1 MTPRQRRAQ
10 KTAFERAAAAPRK
23 SYLGRFTPLNGIQSG
38 WIKSLLT
45 IWGEIVGGKT
55 TAQYRLENCN
65 RLVSSAKD
73 NGWSDGQLSRITE
86 ALNQAKKEGF
96 KGRQAV
102 ARAHTILWSL
112 SLSEMIE
119 QTGRRDDADCIERA
133 ALQAFKS
140 DDPVYIVGVRYYT
153 TRTKIAD
160 IAKELQLVAP
170 WLTDDKARERVKW
183 CLQIFRAKIFLAVKT
198 SPNSTDLQ

>member
-45 IWGEIVGGKT
+45 TWGEIVGGKT

-73 NGWSDGQLSRITE
+73 DGWSDGQLSRITD

-96 KGRQAV
+96 RGRQAV

-112 SLSEMIE
+112 SLSEMME
-119 QTGRRDDADCIERA
+119 QTGRRDDADCIEQA

-153 TRTKIAD
+153 TRTKISD
-160 IAKELQLVAP
+160 ITRELQMVAP
-170 WLTDDKARERVKW
+170 WLTEEKARERVKW
-183 CLQIFRAKIFLAVKT
+183 CLQIFRAKIFLAVKIL
-198 SPNSTDLQ
+198 PNSTYLQ

>member
-45 IWGEIVGGKT
+45 TWGEIVGGKT

-65 RLVSSAKD
+65 RLVSSARD
-73 NGWSDGQLSRITE
+73 DGWSDGQLSRITD

-112 SLSEMIE
+112 SLSEMME
-119 QTGRRDDADCIERA
+119 QTERRDDADCIEQA

-153 TRTKIAD
+153 TRAKIAD
-160 IAKELQLVAP
+160 ITRELQTVAP

-198 SPNSTDLQ
+198 SPNSTYLQ

>member
-1 MTPRQRRAQ
+1 MTPRQKRNQHSAL
-10 KTAFERAAAAPRK
+10 ERAAAAPRK
-23 SYLGRFTPLNGIQSG
+23 SYLGRFTPLNGIQSA

-45 IWGEIVGGKT
+45 TWGEIVGGKT

-65 RLVSSAKD
+65 RLVSSARD
-73 NGWSDGQLSRITE
+73 DGWSDGQLSRITN

-119 QTGRRDDADCIERA
+119 QIGRRDDADCIEQA

-160 IAKELQLVAP
+160 ITRELQLVAP
-170 WLTDDKARERVKW
+170 WLTEAEARKRVRW
-183 CLQIFRAKIFLAVKT
+183 CLEIFRAKVFLAVRKGEV
-198 SPNSTDLQ
+198 P

>member
-1 MTPRQRRAQ
+1 MTARQKRNWYS
-10 KTAFERAAAAPRK
+10 TLERAAAAPRK
-23 SYLGRFTPLNGIQSG
+23 NYLGRFTALNTIQSA

-45 IWGEIVGGKT
+45 TWGEIVGGKT

-73 NGWSDGQLSRITE
+73 DGWSDDQLSRITD
-86 ALNQAKKEGF
+86 ALKQAKKEGF

-102 ARAHTILWSL
+102 VRAHTILWPL
-112 SLSEMIE
+112 TLRVMIE
-119 QTGRRDDADCIERA
+119 QSGRKDDADCIEQA

-160 IAKELQLVAP
+160 ITRELQLVAP
-170 WLTDDKARERVKW
+170 WLTKDEARKRVSW
-183 CLQIFRAKIFLAVKT
+183 CLEIFRAKIFLAVRRGT
-198 SPNSTDLQ
+198 AVD

>member
-1 MTPRQRRAQ
+1 MTPRQRRTQ

-45 IWGEIVGGKT
+45 TWGEIVGGKT

-65 RLVSSAKD
+65 QLVSSAKD

-112 SLSEMIE
+112 SLSEMME
-119 QTGRRDDADCIERA
+119 QIGRRDDADCIEQA

-153 TRTKIAD
+153 TRTKISD
-160 IAKELQLVAP
+160 ITRELQLVAP
-170 WLTDDKARERVKW
+170 WLTDGEGRKRVRW
-183 CLQIFRAKIFLAVKT
+183 CLEIFRAKIFLAVK
-198 SPNSTDLQ
+198 NSDAKS

>member
-45 IWGEIVGGKT
+45 TWGEIVGGKT

-73 NGWSDGQLSRITE
+73 DGWSDGQLSRITD

-96 KGRQAV
+96 RGRQAV

-112 SLSEMIE
+112 SLSEMME
-119 QTGRRDDADCIERA
+119 QTGRRDDADCIEQA

-153 TRTKIAD
+153 TRTKISD
-160 IAKELQLVAP
+160 ITRELQMVAP
-170 WLTDDKARERVKW
+170 WLTEEKARERVKW

-198 SPNSTDLQ
+198 LPNSTYLQ

>member
-23 SYLGRFTPLNGIQSG
+23 SYLGRFTPLSDIQSG

-45 IWGEIVGGKT
+45 TWGEIVGGKT

-73 NGWSDGQLSRITE
+73 EGWSDGQLSRITE
-86 ALNQAKKEGF
+86 ALKQAKKEGF
-96 KGRQAV
+96 KGHQAV
-102 ARAHTILWSL
+102 ARAHTILWSI
-112 SLSEMIE
+112 SLSEMME
-119 QTGRRDDADCIERA
+119 QTGRRDDADCIEQA
-133 ALQAFKS
+133 ALQAFKI

-160 IAKELQLVAP
+160 ITRELQLVAP
-170 WLTDDKARERVKW
+170 WLTDGEGRKRVRW
-183 CLQIFRAKIFLAVKT
+183 CLEIFRARIFLAVKRGEGK
-198 SPNSTDLQ
+198 S